1 MTRRFFSKIC
11 IQFLLFLG
19 LHQTKIF
26 AAINDFIKTDEEW
39 RKILS
44 PEQFRILRKEG
55 TEPAFTSSLNDEK
68 RKEIMYAWVVIQNY
82 SIHLKN
88 MIQARVG
95 PLFMIMFQGRLE
107 PKQITNLFS
116 QEQSIIALIAKDI
129 TDMFLMMD
137 QLQPLN
143 DIVITE

>member
-1 MTRRFFSKIC
+1 MM
-11 IQFLLFLG
+11 
-19 LHQTKIF
+19 
-26 AAINDFIKTDEEW
+26 
-39 RKILS
+39 RKGKGI
-44 PEQFRILRKEG
+44 I
-55 TEPAFTSSLNDEK
+55 
-68 RKEIMYAWVVIQNY
+68 YAWVVIQNY

-88 MIQARVG
+88 MTQARVG

-107 PKQITNLFS
+107 PKQIINLFF